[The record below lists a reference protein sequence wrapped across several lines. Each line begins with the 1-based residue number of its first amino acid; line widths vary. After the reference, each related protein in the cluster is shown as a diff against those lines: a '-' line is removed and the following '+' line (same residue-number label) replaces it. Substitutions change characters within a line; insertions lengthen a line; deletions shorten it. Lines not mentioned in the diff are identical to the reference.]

1 MTASP
6 ITLEDVA
13 RRLFWWK
20 TPAEA
25 LGDSNRFLAQVMTLG
40 TIEDLRV
47 VRQCFT
53 DDDFRTVLAHAPPGV
68 FDARS
73 WAYWHQFLDLGE
85 APALPRR
92 FHLNP

>member
-1 MTASP
+1 MLAPPS
-6 ITLEDVA
+6 TLEDVA
-13 RRLFWWK
+13 QRLCWWK
-20 TPAEA
+20 GPEEA
-25 LGDSNRFLAQVMTLG
+25 LRDTKRFLAQVMTLG

-47 VRQCFT
+47 VRQRFT

-73 WAYWHQFLDLGE
+73 WAYWHHFLGLGE
-85 APALPRR
+85 APGLPRR